1 MAHTDWSAIRAT
13 YCEGTDIDGARVWP
27 SIEETATIHG
37 LSESSVRK
45 MSATEGWP
53 ALKDRFCTEVEQRRR
68 ARSVATLAERGV
80 SLDAKC
86 LRVAD
91 ALIDQVEQHVTKAAK
106 GGEPVAA
113 NTLATL
119 GRALAQAQS
128 VGRLAGGV
136 PTAISEQ
143 ITDDQSV
150 EAINKRVR
158 AEREML
164 GRLSVSRVAEQQRG
178 ELFDTLG
185 IRTAA
190 FPHPTPICLSARCAD
205 GGS

>member
-27 SIEETATIHG
+27 SIEEAAAHHG
-37 LSESSVRK
+37 ISESSVRK
-45 MSATEGWP
+45 MSASEGWP
-53 ALKDRFCTEVEQRRR
+53 ALKDRFCAEVEQRRR

-80 SLDAKC
+80 GLDAKC

-91 ALIDQVEQHVTKAAK
+91 ALIDQVEQHVTKAIK
-106 GGEPVAA
+106 GGELVAA

-128 VGRLAGGV
+128 VGRLAGGA

-143 ITDDQSV
+143 VTDDQSP

-158 AEREML
+158 AERL
-164 GRLSVSRVAEQQRG
+164 IIDRLTLDELKLIRHAQQLI
-178 ELFDTLG
+178 EKAKEAHE
-185 IRTAA
+185 AA
-190 FPHPTPICLSARCAD
+190 RNDSAQATH
-205 GGS
+205 